1 MSLFTIAHLSDLHL
15 GGPVHARARSEVV
28 MSHVLALDPRPDVLL
43 VTGDIAD
50 HGLPEEYAAA
60 RAVLDRWPGPALV
73 GTGNHD
79 VREAFAD
86 GLLEGRHA
94 EQLDQALGTDEA
106 RFLMLDSLVAAPP
119 GRRIDHGELAEHSLA
134 WLDEE
139 LAKDER
145 PTFVCLH
152 HPPVEIGVD
161 LMDPIMLREPGRLA
175 DVLARHRHHAA
186 TLVGHA
192 HTQAA
197 STFAGRPLLIGG
209 GVASTV
215 PLDAEPL
222 PLIWEAGSPTIAFH
236 HLHPDGRLTT
246 HWRALEFDEAAQPLH
261 AAG

>member
-15 GGPVHARARSEVV
+15 GGPRHARARNDLV
-28 MSHVLALDPRPDVLL
+28 MSHLLALDPLPDVLL
-43 VTGDIAD
+43 ATGDIAD
-50 HGLPEEYAAA
+50 HGTEEEYAAA
-60 RAVLDRWPGPALV
+60 RAVLDRWPGPLLV

-79 VREAFAD
+79 VRDAFAD
-86 GLLEGRHA
+86 GLLDGRRA
-94 EQLDQALGTDEA
+94 ERLDLVLETEAA

-119 GRRIDHGELAEHSLA
+119 GQRIDHGELSDRTLA
-134 WLDEE
+134 WLQDE
-139 LAKDER
+139 LASSAR

-152 HPPVEIGVD
+152 HPPVEIGIS
-161 LMDPIMLREPGRLA
+161 LMDPIMLREPERLA
-175 DVLARHRHHAA
+175 DVVSRHPHVVA

-222 PLIWEAGSPTIAFH
+222 PLIWAAGPPTIAFH

-246 HWRALEFDEAAQPLH
+246 HWRALE
-261 AAG
+261 AG

>member
-15 GGPVHARARSEVV
+15 GGPSEARSRNDLV

-60 RAVLDRWPGPALV
+60 REVLDRWPGLMLV

-79 VREAFAD
+79 VRDAFAD
-86 GLLEGRHA
+86 GLLEGRRTA
-94 EQLDQALGTDEA
+94 RLDLVLETDTA
-106 RFLMLDSLVAAPP
+106 RFLMLDSLVEAPP
-119 GRRIDHGELAEHSLA
+119 GERIDHGELADNTLT
-134 WLDEE
+134 WLDDQ
-139 LAKDER
+139 LASSPR

-152 HPPVEIGVD
+152 HPPVEIGVG
-161 LMDPIMLREPGRLA
+161 LMDPIMLREPERLA
-175 DVLARHRHHAA
+175 AVLARHPHHVA

-197 STFAGRPLLIGG
+197 STFAGRPVLVGG

-222 PLIWEAGSPTIAFH
+222 PLIWEAGPPTMAFH
-236 HLHPDGRLTT
+236 HQHADGRLTT
-246 HWRALEFDEAAQPLH
+246 HWRALVP
-261 AAG
+261 